1 MAFYLFA
8 SAGGCRLTTH
18 TAGGGRVGGGGQ
30 DRQAGLLRQMHQ
42 QGRPARVE
50 TPRYGAFVPG
60 GRRNKHASSV
70 ILLLIYRSVRFRGE
84 GDQAHAAGPCND
96 EVPAQHQQ
104 PQQHVC
110 DNLRVNQQHLGEA

>member
-1 MAFYLFA
+1 MDGLLHPPGLPAD
-8 SAGGCRLTTH
+8 H
-18 TAGGGRVGGGGQ
+18 TAGGRVGGGGQ
-30 DRQAGLLRQMHQ
+30 DRRAGLLRQMHQ

-84 GDQAHAAGPCND
+84 GDPAHAAGTCND
-96 EVPAQHQQ
+96 EAQGRSSS
-104 PQQHVC
+104 VC
-110 DNLRVNQQHLGEA
+110 DKPRMNQQHLGEA